1 MKKIIFFQ
9 AHPDDLEFNCAHI
22 LHYLAKK
29 NDKYEIKIA
38 SMTRGEYGTTKRG
51 SDHFKGERL
60 GRLRTKEL
68 LNAQA
73 IHGITPA
80 QIHFFEIVDGYTKF
94 DKETVDLV
102 KTYLDKEK
110 PDIILACEPRNTYYR
125 HPDHMIC
132 GKIIYYILDKQF
144 IDFKKQ
150 PKLYFY
156 SSINANFRWPFN
168 NEDLPL
174 AYQLILS
181 HKSQYYMFKSIKP
194 VYRFL
199 SKRYGRHLKGW
210 KYAEGYRR
218 VYYGKKKPQNQ
229 KLKLYQRVFLLLNV
243 KIWPEKIT
251 RHEIKLE

>member
-1 MKKIIFFQ
+1 MKKIILFQ

-29 NDKYEIKIA
+29 SDRYEIKIA
-38 SMTRGEYGTTKRG
+38 SMTRGEYGTAKSG

-60 GRLRTKEL
+60 GTLRTKEL
-68 LNAQA
+68 FNAQA
-73 IHGITPA
+73 IHGIKPT
-80 QIHFFEIVDGYTKF
+80 QIHFFGIVDGYTRF
-94 DKETVDLV
+94 DKKTVELV
-102 KTYLDKEK
+102 KTYLNKEK
-110 PDIILACEPRNTYYR
+110 PDIIFACEPRNTYYR

-132 GKIIYYILDKQF
+132 GKLIYYILDRQLLN
-144 IDFKKQ
+144 IN

-168 NEDLPL
+168 KKDLTL
-174 AYQLILS
+174 AYDLLNA
-181 HKSQYYMFKSIKP
+181 HKSQYHMFRFMKP

-199 SKRYGRHLKGW
+199 FKSYGRRVRGW

-218 VYYGKKKPQNQ
+218 TYYGKNRKKNS
-229 KLKLYQRVFLLLNV
+229 KLKLIHRIILLLNV

-251 RHEIKLE
+251 RHEIVLE